1 MNILYVFYKNIK
13 TFYIIKNSHKIKALN
28 FFPYNFY
35 FLNTIFKNTLNMA
48 YFKLFY
54 GIFCEIQT
62 KG

>member
-1 MNILYVFYKNIK
+1 MNILYVFNKNIK
-13 TFYIIKNSHKIKALN
+13 TFYII
-28 FFPYNFY
+28 
-35 FLNTIFKNTLNMA
+35 KNTLNMA